1 MRDQQQN
8 EQEEAVEGD
17 QRRQAHR
24 ARGSDAKQQR
34 PLHHTSQ
41 ALPGGGAAPGT
52 PQRFL
57 TKHVR
62 VRGLQQQE
70 EQVQD
75 VHLLQQAHLQVQ
87 LQDVQAQ
94 RLQDAQAQ
102 RLQEDAQVLDA
113 RVQEV
118 YLQAQQVQE
127 FQRLQRPLL
136 LLLPDAQRGARAT
149 SRRRSR
155 RPRRRAP
162 PRERRR
168 DHEGASQSEHPPG
181 APSGP
186 GP

>member
-41 ALPGGGAAPGT
+41 ALPGAGAAPGT

-155 RPRRRAP
+155 AP
-162 PRERRR
+162 YRL
-168 DHEGASQSEHPPG
+168 SKSEDSINHPPPDG
-181 APSGP
+181 E
-186 GP
+186 